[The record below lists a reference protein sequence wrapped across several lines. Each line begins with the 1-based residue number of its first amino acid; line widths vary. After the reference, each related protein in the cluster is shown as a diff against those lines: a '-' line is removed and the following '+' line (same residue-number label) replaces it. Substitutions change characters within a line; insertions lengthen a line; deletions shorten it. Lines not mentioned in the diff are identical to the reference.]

1 MEVVSTSIFFFLIW
15 IMSSRKKKIHINIFW
30 FPWMT
35 SRAFRAAVAFVLRSS
50 WREGSLLGKYWS
62 HGQALRAPAPG
73 SMFAV

>member
-1 MEVVSTSIFFFLIW
+1 MEVVSTSIFFFFNLDNELK
-15 IMSSRKKKIHINIFW
+15 KKKIHINIFW